1 MADPSPRLSQ
11 TVAGTGVIRRLDW
24 AGCPGRHGHVA
35 AVGAVVGGGAKLGR
49 GLQGASPRAGQSLRW
64 RERST

>member
-24 AGCPGRHGHVA
+24 AGCPGRHSHVA
-35 AVGAVVGGGAKLGR
+35 AVGAVVGGGP
-49 GLQGASPRAGQSLRW
+49 S
-64 RERST
+64 

>member
-35 AVGAVVGGGAKLGR
+35 AVGAVVGGGQARPWTAG
-49 GLQGASPRAGQSLRW
+49 GLPTCRTESQVEGAL
-64 RERST
+64 